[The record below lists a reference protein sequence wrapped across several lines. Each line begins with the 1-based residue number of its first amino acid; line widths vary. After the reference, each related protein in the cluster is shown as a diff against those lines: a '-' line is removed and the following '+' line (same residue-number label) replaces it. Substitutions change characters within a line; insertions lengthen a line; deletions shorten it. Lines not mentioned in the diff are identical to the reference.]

1 MYYYKSRRPPDTPVE
16 EALRELAKAHP
27 SWGFWKMHSALRRA
41 GKPWNHKR
49 VWRVYRKLG
58 LQLRRKVRKR
68 IPRRDP
74 QPLEVPNAP
83 QSCWSLDFMSDS
95 LEDGRRFR
103 VLNII
108 DDCTREALQIAV
120 DTSMGGERVCRELQ
134 ALIATRGKPTA
145 IRTDNG
151 PEFTSKALQTFCA
164 EQGIRQQF
172 IQPGKPAQNAFIER
186 FNRTFREDILDAHLF
201 TDLRQVR
208 ELVKE
213 WLPVYN
219 HHRPHAALG
228 GKTPAEVFQEK
239 SAKRKAKVRTA
250 V

>member
-1 MYYYKSRRPPDTPVE
+1 
-16 EALRELAKAHP
+16 
-27 SWGFWKMHSALRRA
+27 
-41 GKPWNHKR
+41 
-49 VWRVYRKLG
+49 
-58 LQLRRKVRKR
+58 
-68 IPRRDP
+68 
-74 QPLEVPNAP
+74 
-83 QSCWSLDFMSDS
+83 MSDS
-95 LEDGRRFR
+95 LEHGRRFR

-151 PEFTSKALQTFCA
+151 PEFTSKALQAFCA

-201 TDLRQVR
+201 TDLHQVR
-208 ELVKE
+208 VLVDE
-213 WLPVYN
+213 WMPMYN
-219 HHRPHAALG
+219 HDRPHVALG
-228 GKTPAEVFQEK
+228 GKTPAEVFKEK
-239 SAKRKAKVRTA
+239 SAKRKAKVTTA